1 MKRPCFTLIEL
12 LVVIAIIILFI
23 AISLPSLQNS
33 KRQAELV
40 LCSSNIRQLAL
51 GLTTYEADNSTFPQG
66 FDNTN
71 TLLKPP
77 PGGFPGSFQYDR
89 MGWWWFNY
97 IIDYSKSDFNNKS
110 IIWCP
115 SRKIQVPDLK
125 YNALCA
131 NYGINQ
137 FICKSSSGKRSQVES
152 GLVGKP
158 LSSSDIPYPSR
169 TLLIVDSGY
178 SLINWWH
185 VTDTPPVPLG
195 STIEDSAYVP
205 GLDINKDKTLWPGLE
220 RDAIY
225 GRHPNKTVNLGFVD
239 GHIEGMNANDLFV
252 EKTADDY
259 KNKTPL
265 WSPRQTQSD

>member
-33 KRQAELV
+33 RRQAEMV
-40 LCSSNIRQLAL
+40 LCSSNIKQLFL
-51 GLTTYEADNSTFPQG
+51 GLSMYETENGTFPQG
-66 FDNTN
+66 FDD

-77 PGGFPGSFQYDR
+77 PGGFPGHLQYDR
-89 MGWWWFNY
+89 LGWWWFNY
-97 IIDYSKSDFNNKS
+97 IIDYSQSDFNNES

-115 SRKIQVPDLK
+115 SRKIQDPALK

-137 FICKSSSGKRSQVES
+137 SICKRTSGKKSQVES
-152 GLVGKP
+152 GFFGTP

-185 VTDTPPVPLG
+185 VTDIPPVSLG
-195 STIEDSAYVP
+195 STIQDSAYVP
-205 GLDINKDKTLWPGLE
+205 GLEINKKRNNLWPGLE
-220 RDAIY
+220 WDATN
-225 GRHPNKTVNLGFVD
+225 GRHPNKTVNLGFLD
-239 GHIEGMNANDLFV
+239 GSVTRKKADDLLV
-252 EKTADDY
+252 EKKADNY
-259 KNKTPL
+259 TNKIPL
-265 WSPRQTQSD
+265 WHPK